1 MEKWPYLKKCTM
13 IIDSDDDDDDGD
25 GHRGRSCTN
34 NLQKTGLERPSLEL
48 LTIYTVSRKKV
59 PLIFLL

>member
-1 MEKWPYLKKCTM
+1 M